1 MKLDISNLIAVIA
14 VMAIVSQ
21 PFFFTFSGLLGID
34 YQGSESSPLYV
45 IFIVSVAFLS
55 FLTYLHCSIKNGFT
69 KQELI
74 IIIAILLIIINH
86 FIWVV
91 FDSLNTELFPESLI
105 FFLLLGLPGFFSAA
119 IITKSKLINHSI
131 KIAEP
136 IFLIIASGIIV
147 YSLIPTLLG
156 IRTASIGGATY
167 QALSYY
173 SSLTFGFFLL
183 YEAYIPKHL
192 RYDWTNNTFY
202 KAVTITIITSCA
214 ASTLIGGGRGAFIL
228 LCIYILFYALSTIKT
243 KGSFFSPLNI
253 LRNLIKVLV
262 SLMVVQIFIFIF
274 WDKDFIQTGLQR
286 ATAFISPEGNINLE
300 SGSSGRDIVYNDAL
314 TYIDDRPFL
323 GYGSF
328 GGLDN
333 TLQAHNIFLD
343 IILQYGYFSLII
355 VIAFTLHLIVKA
367 IRNWTIHTEWCL
379 IFFCYPLVMLMFSGY
394 YLHVSFFI
402 FGISF
407 LFLYKKKY
415 IKNTI
420 RKVHFS

>member
-1 MKLDISNLIAVIA
+1 MKLDISNFIAMIA
-14 VMAIVSQ
+14 IIAIVSQ

-34 YQGSESSPLYV
+34 YQGSESTPIYI

-55 FLTYLHCSIKNGFT
+55 FLAYVYCSIKDGFT
-69 KQELI
+69 KQELS

-86 FIWVV
+86 FVWVI
-91 FDSLNTELFPESLI
+91 FDSVNTDLFTESLI

-131 KIAEP
+131 KIAEL
-136 IFLIIASGIIV
+136 IFLIIASGVIV

-156 IRTASIGGATY
+156 VRTASIGGATY

-192 RYDWTNNTFY
+192 RYSWTNNILY
-202 KAVTITIITSCA
+202 KAATITIITGCA
-214 ASTLIGGGRGAFIL
+214 ATTLIGGGRGAFIL
-228 LCIYILFYALSTIKT
+228 LCIYILIYALSLIRT
-243 KGSFFSPLNI
+243 KGSFFSPSNL
-253 LRNLIKVLV
+253 LRNLIRFLV
-262 SLMVVQIFIFIF
+262 SLIVVQIFIFIF

-286 ATAFISPEGNINLE
+286 ATAFISPEGGIDLE
-300 SGSSGRDIVYNDAL
+300 SGSSGRNTVYNDAL
-314 TYIDDRPFL
+314 TYINDRPLL

-343 IILQYGYFSLII
+343 IILQYGYFSLAI
-355 VIAFTLHLIVKA
+355 VIALILYLIFKI
-367 IRNWTIHTEWCL
+367 IRDWTIYTKWCL

-407 LFLYKKKY
+407 LVLYNKKY
-415 IKNTI
+415 I
-420 RKVHFS
+420 